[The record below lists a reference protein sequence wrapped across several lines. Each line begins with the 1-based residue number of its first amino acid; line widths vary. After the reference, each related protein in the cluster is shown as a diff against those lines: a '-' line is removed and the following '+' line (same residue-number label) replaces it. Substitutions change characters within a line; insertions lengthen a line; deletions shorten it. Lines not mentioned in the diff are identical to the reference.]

1 MKKSLRLFLAGA
13 SRLRPL
19 TGCSFLRGNKVN
31 QIQDV
36 TARTLDDGNTLV
48 TITFTGSN
56 KDPLTFILPCGN
68 KGADGNGISKI
79 EPVVAENGDVT
90 VTITFT
96 EQNVQPVTFTVKAG
110 RSITGYETK
119 KDEETGDILLTF
131 TYSDGTKS
139 EPVRIPKGDKG
150 DAGRGIKDWK
160 CEKTEIGGQKVT
172 ITFSDDTTQEFIL
185 DPGNGISSIT
195 SSINEDGEWELQIYY
210 TNGNSDTLSFA
221 APNTWLSGNGAPN
234 AEAGIPGD
242 FYFDIENLVR
252 YQKKASGWSVLV
264 DFNDSLTRKYNVEFK
279 TNGGQFASSTFT
291 GSTTIERGHCFYADG
306 RQVPLVVRQGYL
318 FDGWYTTK
326 NPDPTI
332 HGRFTDL
339 TNVYSDRTLYANWI
353 QDTASK

>member
-79 EPVVAENGDVT
+79 EPVVDENGDVT

-96 EQNVQPVTFTVKAG
+96 EQNVKPVTFTVKAG

-131 TYSDGTKS
+131 TYSYDVNYTKS

-150 DAGRGIKDWK
+150 DPGRGIKDWK

-195 SSINEDGEWELQIYY
+195 SSFNEDGERVIAH
-210 TNGNSDTLSFA
+210 S
-221 APNTWLSGNGAPN
+221 
-234 AEAGIPGD
+234 
-242 FYFDIENLVR
+242 
-252 YQKKASGWSVLV
+252 
-264 DFNDSLTRKYNVEFK
+264 
-279 TNGGQFASSTFT
+279 
-291 GSTTIERGHCFYADG
+291 
-306 RQVPLVVRQGYL
+306 PL
-318 FDGWYTTK
+318 
-326 NPDPTI
+326 
-332 HGRFTDL
+332 FTDGL
-339 TNVYSDRTLYANWI
+339 VADVPAFGLFGYGTVEVGLFPCSAFCFCH
-353 QDTASK
+353 K